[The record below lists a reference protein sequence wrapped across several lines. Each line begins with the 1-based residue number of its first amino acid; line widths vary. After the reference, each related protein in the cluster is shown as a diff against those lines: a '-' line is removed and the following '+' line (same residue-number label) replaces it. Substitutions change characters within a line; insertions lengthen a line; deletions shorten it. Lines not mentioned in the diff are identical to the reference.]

1 MLLEF
6 SQYLE
11 NYLWPNYSTDATD
24 AHVLSIVVMVN
35 EKFRER
41 VPAWEVCCFTSVY
54 VIVTEFSAV
63 DLCIIPPGSLDLALK
78 QQCVYCIAC
87 IAKA

>member
-1 MLLEF
+1 MCSFAVHRVMLLEF

-11 NYLWPNYSTDATD
+11 NYLWPNYSDDATD

-41 VPAWEVCCFTSVY
+41 VPAWEVR
-54 VIVTEFSAV
+54 FSAT
-63 DLCIIPPGSLDLALK
+63 
-78 QQCVYCIAC
+78 VYIY
-87 IAKA
+87 